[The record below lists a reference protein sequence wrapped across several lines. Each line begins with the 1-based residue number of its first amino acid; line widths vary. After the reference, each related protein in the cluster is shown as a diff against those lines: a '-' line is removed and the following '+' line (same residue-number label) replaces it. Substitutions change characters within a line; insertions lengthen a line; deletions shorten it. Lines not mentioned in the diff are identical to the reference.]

1 MREDKAKVA
10 DSLLVPLQQ
19 ANGKQAI
26 RLLKPLRLGK
36 RHRDMGQKAMP
47 AVRLANGELAQTPAE
62 ALQRW
67 REHFGQLE
75 GGQVTTSTDLW
86 HTVASS
92 RLRRPTCFPGLS
104 DIPTLLELEDQLR
117 KVKAGKA
124 VGPDLV
130 PGEFLKAAGP
140 WIARELWPLLLKIC
154 CRVQEPLMY
163 KGGRLATL
171 FKHKGSAT
179 EATNHRAILISSTV
193 GKTIHGVFRDR
204 TVPYVRKGAS
214 ELQFSAH
221 QGALVSIAAHTVR
234 LHQNWSKV
242 SRRCDFTIFVDI
254 ASAYYTLLRQLTT
267 EVEMTDENILALLAR
282 LGYKDCH
289 IDAVARKLKEPTAME
304 SLEVPPHLRA
314 ILGEFHSHTW
324 FRLRSDPAL
333 VSTGRG
339 TRPGDGLADILWSL
353 SFSNFLHLTEE
364 RIQSLN
370 LHKPLRWNEQVG
382 LQTSIGARHITG
394 ACITWADDLAC
405 VGTCSGPN
413 DVIPQIRVIADLMFA
428 ELYAMGLQ
436 PNFQPGKTEAVVS
449 LRGSQKV
456 AVQQFL
462 HGHCESTIEL
472 SPLFGDTPSRLRVV
486 PHYTHLGGLISHSGK
501 LKAEIR
507 RRLGIARQSF
517 HDLSPKVF
525 SNPKVGLE
533 TRIAIFRAT
542 VWLSLTFNV
551 GTWSELTSSE
561 QKVWHCGV
569 FRLYRLLLRRLFP
582 PMVVRHFTEDEVL
595 SLTSLPSPLVAIRVC
610 RLRHFAQVLSR
621 GTPFFWALVA
631 EEGSWLRAVTE
642 DFAWLYSQIEG
653 LTCLPPPWEDS
664 AAWHHLILTAQPRW
678 KGLIK
683 RVSEHSRMVDKISA
697 DVRTFHRKLL
707 DLLFKAGLRHR
718 FSHLQPDEPDA
729 DIATGHVCWICSKEF
744 ASFKAWGSHSF
755 KAHGRTNACR
765 HLQSGTTCD
774 ACGKMYPSNERLVR
788 HLRTHAPCRQTVAT
802 MRQFVEAQPYY
813 GSRVVRERLPTDSMK
828 TWLPT
833 SLPTVPAGD
842 AWPMTSA
849 MWTCLRLL
857 STVPWAT
864 LAPER
869 IPDIHTCLC
878 LRPVHYTE
886 MVHLLDS
893 LDSFYGG
900 QATALQNLLTL
911 RALVVSSFTPRG
923 ARPVQALKK
932 PPLEW
937 LDEVP
942 HLYYVHCSGP
952 PRMRA
957 RLLYVV
963 HLFSGTKRQG
973 DLHSHV
979 AQLPAPD
986 CGAFCPISV
995 DVVLDGEKC
1004 NLLSPHQ
1011 QHKWLTFAMQGALYM
1026 VVSGPPCE
1034 TWSVSR
1040 LRFLE
1045 TFQGPRPLRAS
1056 SSDSSLWCQ
1065 PPLRLK
1071 ELRQLL
1077 VGNGL
1082 LIFSLLMVAAQTYKA
1097 NLALLEHPS
1106 ASATRYNRVPPS
1118 IWRLKALRLLLC
1130 HPNIELHYVLQGY
1143 YHGLSPKPTTLLISC
1158 PMAMRSL
1165 VQRIIDD
1172 GRSRGTLPPPIV
1184 MGRKDKSY
1192 STAPLKRYPA
1202 PFCRMIS
1209 ALAFHLHDCAAPC
1222 DPHSSDP
1229 VHSWALHLETMYQ
1242 QVTDNHEDGNDFYQ
1256 GPHSN

>member
-1 MREDKAKVA
+1 MHKCC
-10 DSLLVPLQQ
+10 L
-19 ANGKQAI
+19 
-26 RLLKPLRLGK
+26 
-36 RHRDMGQKAMP
+36 
-47 AVRLANGELAQTPAE
+47 E
-62 ALQRW
+62 A
-67 REHFGQLE
+67 
-75 GGQVTTSTDLW
+75 
-86 HTVASS
+86 
-92 RLRRPTCFPGLS
+92 P
-104 DIPTLLELEDQLR
+104 
-117 KVKAGKA
+117 
-124 VGPDLV
+124 
-130 PGEFLKAAGP
+130 
-140 WIARELWPLLLKIC
+140 
-154 CRVQEPLMY
+154 
-163 KGGRLATL
+163 
-171 FKHKGSAT
+171 
-179 EATNHRAILISSTV
+179 
-193 GKTIHGVFRDR
+193 
-204 TVPYVRKGAS
+204 
-214 ELQFSAH
+214 
-221 QGALVSIAAHTVR
+221 
-234 LHQNWSKV
+234 
-242 SRRCDFTIFVDI
+242 
-254 ASAYYTLLRQLTT
+254 
-267 EVEMTDENILALLAR
+267 
-282 LGYKDCH
+282 
-289 IDAVARKLKEPTAME
+289 
-304 SLEVPPHLRA
+304 
-314 ILGEFHSHTW
+314 
-324 FRLRSDPAL
+324 
-333 VSTGRG
+333 
-339 TRPGDGLADILWSL
+339 
-353 SFSNFLHLTEE
+353 
-364 RIQSLN
+364 
-370 LHKPLRWNEQVG
+370 
-382 LQTSIGARHITG
+382 
-394 ACITWADDLAC
+394 
-405 VGTCSGPN
+405 
-413 DVIPQIRVIADLMFA
+413 
-428 ELYAMGLQ
+428 
-436 PNFQPGKTEAVVS
+436 
-449 LRGSQKV
+449 
-456 AVQQFL
+456 
-462 HGHCESTIEL
+462 
-472 SPLFGDTPSRLRVV
+472 
-486 PHYTHLGGLISHSGK
+486 
-501 LKAEIR
+501 
-507 RRLGIARQSF
+507 
-517 HDLSPKVF
+517 
-525 SNPKVGLE
+525 
-533 TRIAIFRAT
+533 
-542 VWLSLTFNV
+542 
-551 GTWSELTSSE
+551 
-561 QKVWHCGV
+561 
-569 FRLYRLLLRRLFP
+569 
-582 PMVVRHFTEDEVL
+582 
-595 SLTSLPSPLVAIRVC
+595 
-610 RLRHFAQVLSR
+610 
-621 GTPFFWALVA
+621 PFFWALVA

-653 LTCLPPPWEDS
+653 LTCLPPPWENS

-697 DVRTFHRKLL
+697 DVRTFHRKFL

-765 HLQSGTTCD
+765 HLQTGTTCD

-878 LRPVHYTE
+878 LHPVHYTE

-923 ARPVQALKK
+923 TRPVQALKK

-952 PRMRA
+952 PRTRT

-986 CGAFCPISV
+986 CGVFCPISV

-1106 ASATRYNRVPPS
+1106 ASATRYNRVTPS

-1130 HPNIELHYVLQGY
+1130 HPNIELHYVQQGY